1 MKALKILNF
10 GSCNIDYV
18 YNVSKFVKAGE
29 TISALSTSEHSGG
42 KGLNQAVA
50 AARAG
55 GSVFFAGNIGEDGLF
70 LKELLEGSG
79 ANIKYLKINKTRTGN
94 AIIQIDESG
103 ENCIIVSAGANAL
116 LDEAYIESVTADFAC
131 GDICMLQNETPCTDF
146 IIKQAKACG
155 MTVIWNPSPMNEK
168 ITDSAIGMC
177 DYIIINKTEGR
188 ALTGK
193 EEPADILKTL
203 LKKYPHTK
211 TVLTLG
217 NNGSIYSDGE
227 NTVKQPS
234 FNADPVDTTGAGD
247 TFTGYFAAMIS
258 KKKTAAEALKIASA
272 AAAIATEKQGA
283 ASSIPAI
290 EETLKKLRNTDNG

>member
-1 MKALKILNF
+1 MKILNF

-18 YNVSKFVKAGE
+18 YNVSEFVRAGE
-29 TISALSTSEHSGG
+29 TISALSTSEHPGG

-55 GSVFFAGNIGEDGLF
+55 GNVFFAGNIGVDGIF
-70 LKELLEGSG
+70 LKELLESSG
-79 ANIKYLKINKTRTGN
+79 VDTKYLKINKARTGN
-94 AIIQIDESG
+94 AIIQIDENG

-116 LDEAYIESVTADFAC
+116 LDEAYIKSVTADFAR

-146 IIKQAKACG
+146 IIKHAKECG

-177 DYIIINKTEGR
+177 DYIIVNNTEGK

-193 EEPADILKTL
+193 EEPDDILKAL
-203 LKKYPHTK
+203 FKKYPHTK

-217 NNGSIYSDGE
+217 KNGSIYSDGTD
-227 NTVKQPS
+227 TVKQPS
-234 FNADPVDTTGAGD
+234 FKADPVDTTGAGD

-258 KKKTAAEALKIASA
+258 KGKTIGETLKIASA
-272 AAAIATEKQGA
+272 AATIATEKQGA
-283 ASSIPAI
+283 ASSIPPIANVMDRI
-290 EETLKKLRNTDNG
+290 KV

>member
-1 MKALKILNF
+1 MKILNF

-18 YNVSKFVKAGE
+18 YNVNKFVKAGE
-29 TISALSTSEHSGG
+29 TISALSTSEHPGG

-55 GSVFFAGNIGEDGLF
+55 GNVFFAGNIGEEGLF
-70 LKELLEGSG
+70 LKELLESSG
-79 ANIKYLKINKTRTGN
+79 VDTKYLKINKARTGN
-94 AIIQIDESG
+94 AIIQIDKDG

-116 LDEAYIESVTADFAC
+116 LDEAYIKSVTADFAR

-146 IIKQAKACG
+146 IIKRAKACG

-168 ITDSAIGMC
+168 IMDSAIVMC
-177 DYIIINKTEGR
+177 DYIIVNNTEGK

-193 EEPADILKTL
+193 EEPSDILKAL

-211 TVLTLG
+211 AVLTLG
-217 NNGSIYSDGE
+217 KNGSIYSDGT

-234 FNADPVDTTGAGD
+234 FKASPVDTTGAGD

-258 KKKTAAEALKIASA
+258 KEKTAAEALKTASA
-272 AAAIATEKQGA
+272 AAALATEKQGA
-283 ASSIPAI
+283 ASSIPMLKEVI
-290 EETLKKLRNTDNG
+290 EKTERNT

>member
-1 MKALKILNF
+1 MKILNF

-18 YNVSKFVKAGE
+18 YNVSEFVKAGE
-29 TISALSTSEHSGG
+29 TVSALSTSEHPGG

-50 AARAG
+50 AAKAG
-55 GSVFFAGNIGEDGLF
+55 GNVFFAGNIGVDGIF
-70 LKELLEGSG
+70 LKELLENSG
-79 ANIKYLKINKTRTGN
+79 VDTKYLKINKARTGN
-94 AIIQIDESG
+94 AIIQIDENG

-116 LDEAYIESVTADFAC
+116 LNEAYIKSVTADFVR

-177 DYIIINKTEGR
+177 DYIIANKTEGK

-193 EEPADILKTL
+193 EEPDDILKAL
-203 LKKYPHTK
+203 FKKYPHTK

-217 NNGSIYSDGE
+217 KNGSIYSDGTD
-227 NTVKQPS
+227 TVKQPS
-234 FNADPVDTTGAGD
+234 FKADPVDTTGAGD
-247 TFTGYFAAMIS
+247 TFTGYFTAMIS
-258 KKKTAAEALKIASA
+258 KGKTAAEALKTASA

-283 ASSIPAI
+283 ASSIPPIANVMDRI
-290 EETLKKLRNTDNG
+290 KV

>member
-1 MKALKILNF
+1 MKILNF

-18 YNVSKFVKAGE
+18 YNVSEFVKAGE
-29 TISALSTSEHSGG
+29 TVSALSTSEHPGG

-55 GSVFFAGNIGEDGLF
+55 GNVFFAGNIGEDGLF
-70 LKELLEGSG
+70 LKELLENSG
-79 ANIKYLKINKTRTGN
+79 VDTKYLKINKARTGN
-94 AIIQIDESG
+94 AIIQIDKDG

-116 LDEAYIESVTADFAC
+116 LNEAYIKSVTADFVR

-155 MTVIWNPSPMNEK
+155 MTVIWNPSPINEK

-177 DYIIINKTEGR
+177 DYIIVNKTEGK

-193 EEPADILKTL
+193 EEPEDILKAL
-203 LKKYPHTK
+203 LKKYSHTK
-211 TVLTLG
+211 AVLTLG
-217 NNGSIYSDGE
+217 KNGSIYSDGTD
-227 NTVKQPS
+227 TVKQPS
-234 FNADPVDTTGAGD
+234 FKADPVDTTGAGD
-247 TFTGYFAAMIS
+247 TFTGYFTAMIS
-258 KKKTAAEALKIASA
+258 KGKTAAEALKTASA

-283 ASSIPAI
+283 ASSIPPIANVMDRI
-290 EETLKKLRNTDNG
+290 KV

>member
-1 MKALKILNF
+1 MKILNF

-18 YNVSKFVKAGE
+18 YNVSEFVKAGE
-29 TISALSTSEHSGG
+29 TLSALSTSEHPGG

-55 GSVFFAGNIGEDGLF
+55 GNVFFAGNIGEDGLF
-70 LKELLEGSG
+70 LKELLENSG
-79 ANIKYLKINKTRTGN
+79 VDTKYLKINKARTGN
-94 AIIQIDESG
+94 AIIQIDKDG

-116 LDEAYIESVTADFAC
+116 LNEAYIKSVTADFVR

-155 MTVIWNPSPMNEK
+155 MTVIWNPSPINEK

-177 DYIIINKTEGR
+177 DYIIANKTEGK

-193 EEPADILKTL
+193 EEPSDILKAL

-211 TVLTLG
+211 AVLTLG
-217 NNGSIYSDGE
+217 KIGSIYSDGT

-234 FNADPVDTTGAGD
+234 FKASPVDTTGAGD

-258 KKKTAAEALKIASA
+258 KGKTAAEALKTASA

-283 ASSIPAI
+283 ASSIPPIANVMDRI
-290 EETLKKLRNTDNG
+290 KV

>member
-1 MKALKILNF
+1 MKILNF

-18 YNVSKFVKAGE
+18 YNVSEFVKAGE
-29 TISALSTSEHSGG
+29 TIAALSTSEHPGG

-55 GSVFFAGNIGEDGLF
+55 GNVFFAGNIGVDGIF
-70 LKELLEGSG
+70 LKELLENSG
-79 ANIKYLKINKTRTGN
+79 VNTKYLKINRARTGN
-94 AIIQIDESG
+94 AIIQIDENG

-116 LDEAYIESVTADFAC
+116 LNEAYIKSVTADFAR

-177 DYIIINKTEGR
+177 DYIIANKTEGK

-193 EEPADILKTL
+193 EEPDDILKAL
-203 LKKYPHTK
+203 FKKYPHTK

-217 NNGSIYSDGE
+217 KNGSIYSDGTD
-227 NTVKQPS
+227 TVKQPS
-234 FNADPVDTTGAGD
+234 FKADPVDTTGAGD
-247 TFTGYFAAMIS
+247 TFTGYFTAMIS
-258 KKKTAAEALKIASA
+258 KGKTAAEALKTASA

-283 ASSIPAI
+283 ASSIPPIANVMDRI
-290 EETLKKLRNTDNG
+290 KV

>member
-1 MKALKILNF
+1 MKILNF

-18 YNVSKFVKAGE
+18 YNVSEFVKAGE
-29 TISALSTSEHSGG
+29 TISALSTSEHPGG

-55 GSVFFAGNIGEDGLF
+55 GNVFFAGNIGVDGIF
-70 LKELLEGSG
+70 LKELLENSG
-79 ANIKYLKINKTRTGN
+79 VNTKYLKINRARTGN
-94 AIIQIDESG
+94 AIIQIDENG

-116 LDEAYIESVTADFAC
+116 LNEAYIKSVTADFAR

-146 IIKQAKACG
+146 IIKHAKACG

-177 DYIIINKTEGR
+177 DYIIANKTEGK

-193 EEPADILKTL
+193 EEPDDILKAL
-203 LKKYPHTK
+203 FKKYPHTK
-211 TVLTLG
+211 IVLTLG
-217 NNGSIYSDGE
+217 KNGSIYSDGTD
-227 NTVKQPS
+227 TVKQPS
-234 FNADPVDTTGAGD
+234 FKADPVDTTGAGD
-247 TFTGYFAAMIS
+247 TFTGYFTAMIS
-258 KKKTAAEALKIASA
+258 KGKTATEALKTASA

-283 ASSIPAI
+283 ASSIPPIANVMDRI
-290 EETLKKLRNTDNG
+290 KV

>member
-1 MKALKILNF
+1 MKILNF

>member
-1 MKALKILNF
+1 MKILNF

-18 YNVSKFVKAGE
+18 YNVSEFVKAGE
-29 TISALSTSEHSGG
+29 TVSALSTSEHPGG

-55 GSVFFAGNIGEDGLF
+55 GNVFFAGNIGEDGLF
-70 LKELLEGSG
+70 LKELLENSG
-79 ANIKYLKINKTRTGN
+79 VDTKYLKINKARTGN
-94 AIIQIDESG
+94 AIIQIDKDG

-116 LDEAYIESVTADFAC
+116 LNEAYIKSVTADFVR

-155 MTVIWNPSPMNEK
+155 MTVIWNPSPINEK

-177 DYIIINKTEGR
+177 DYIIANKTEGK

-193 EEPADILKTL
+193 EEPDDILKAL
-203 LKKYPHTK
+203 FKKYPHTK

-217 NNGSIYSDGE
+217 KNGSIYSDGTD
-227 NTVKQPS
+227 TVKQPS
-234 FNADPVDTTGAGD
+234 FKADPVDTTGAGD
-247 TFTGYFAAMIS
+247 TFTGYFTAMIS
-258 KKKTAAEALKIASA
+258 KGKIAAEALKTASA

-283 ASSIPAI
+283 ASSIPPIANVMDRI
-290 EETLKKLRNTDNG
+290 KV

>member
-1 MKALKILNF
+1 MKILNF

-18 YNVSKFVKAGE
+18 YNVVEFVKAGE
-29 TISALSTSEHSGG
+29 TISALSTSEHPGG

-55 GSVFFAGNIGEDGLF
+55 GNVFFAGNIGEDGLF
-70 LKELLEGSG
+70 LKKLLEDTGVD
-79 ANIKYLKINKTRTGN
+79 AKYLKINKTRTGN
-94 AIIQIDESG
+94 AIVQIDKDR

-116 LDEAYIESVTADFAC
+116 LDEAYIKNIIADFAC

-146 IIKQAKACG
+146 IIKQAKAHG

-168 ITDSAIGMC
+168 ITDSAIKMS
-177 DYIIINKTEGR
+177 DYIIINKTEGKV
-188 ALTGK
+188 LTGK
-193 EEPADILKTL
+193 EEPKDILKVL

-211 TVLTLG
+211 IVITLG
-217 NNGSIYSDGE
+217 KNGSIYSDGID
-227 NTVKQPS
+227 TVKQS
-234 FNADPVDTTGAGD
+234 AFKAEPVDTTGAGD

-258 KKKTAAEALKIASA
+258 KGTSIEETLKIASA

-283 ASSIPAI
+283 ASSIPMLKEVI
-290 EETLKKLRNTDNG
+290 EKTERKT

>member
-1 MKALKILNF
+1 MKILNF

-18 YNVSKFVKAGE
+18 YNVNKFVKAGE
-29 TISALSTSEHSGG
+29 TISALSTSEHPGG

-50 AARAG
+50 AARAS

-70 LKELLEGSG
+70 LKELLESSG
-79 ANIKYLKINKTRTGN
+79 VDTKYLKINKARTGN
-94 AIIQIDESG
+94 AIIQIDKDG

-116 LDEAYIESVTADFAC
+116 LDEAYIKSVTANFAR

-146 IIKQAKACG
+146 MINQAKACG

-168 ITDSAIGMC
+168 ITDNAIGMC
-177 DYIIINKTEGR
+177 DYIIVNKTEGK

-193 EEPADILKTL
+193 EEPEDILRAL

-217 NNGSIYSDGE
+217 KNGSIYSDSE
-227 NTVKQPS
+227 NTVRQPA
-234 FNADPVDTTGAGD
+234 FKADTVDTTGAGD

-258 KKKTAAEALKIASA
+258 KEKTAAEALKTASA
-272 AAAIATEKQGA
+272 AAALATEKQGA
-283 ASSIPAI
+283 ASSIPMLKEVI
-290 EETLKKLRNTDNG
+290 EKTERNT

>member
-1 MKALKILNF
+1 MKILNF
-10 GSCNIDYV
+10 DSCNIDYV
-18 YNVSKFVKAGE
+18 YNVSDFVKARE
-29 TISALSTSEHSGG
+29 TISALSTAEHPGG

-55 GSVFFAGNIGEDGLF
+55 GNVFFAGNIGEDGLF
-70 LKELLEGSG
+70 LKELLENSG
-79 ANIKYLKINKTRTGN
+79 ANTKYLKINKARTGN
-94 AIIQIDESG
+94 AIIQIDKDG

-116 LDEAYIESVTADFAC
+116 LDEAYIKSVTADFAR

-146 IIKQAKACG
+146 IIKRAKACG

-168 ITDSAIGMC
+168 IMDSAIVMC
-177 DYIIINKTEGR
+177 DYIIVNNTEGK

-193 EEPADILKTL
+193 EEPSDILKAL

-211 TVLTLG
+211 AVLTLG
-217 NNGSIYSDGE
+217 KNGSIYSDGT

-234 FNADPVDTTGAGD
+234 FKASPVDTTGAGD

-258 KKKTAAEALKIASA
+258 WGKTAAEALKIASA
-272 AAAIATEKQGA
+272 AAALATEKQGA
-283 ASSIPAI
+283 ASSIPLIADVKNKI
-290 EETLKKLRNTDNG
+290 KGEK

>member
-1 MKALKILNF
+1 MKILNF

-18 YNVSKFVKAGE
+18 YNVSEFVKAGE
-29 TISALSTSEHSGG
+29 TVSALSTSEHPGG

-50 AARAG
+50 AAKAG
-55 GSVFFAGNIGEDGLF
+55 GNVFFAGNIGVNGIF
-70 LKELLEGSG
+70 LKELLENSG
-79 ANIKYLKINKTRTGN
+79 VDTKYLKINKARTGN
-94 AIIQIDESG
+94 AIIQIDENG

-116 LDEAYIESVTADFAC
+116 LNEAYIKSVTADFVR

-155 MTVIWNPSPMNEK
+155 MTVIWNPSPINEK

-177 DYIIINKTEGR
+177 DYIIANKTEGK

-193 EEPADILKTL
+193 EEPDDILKAL
-203 LKKYPHTK
+203 FKKYPHTK

-217 NNGSIYSDGE
+217 KNGSIYSDGTD
-227 NTVKQPS
+227 TVKQPS
-234 FNADPVDTTGAGD
+234 FKVDPVDTTGAGD
-247 TFTGYFAAMIS
+247 TFTGYFTAMIS
-258 KKKTAAEALKIASA
+258 KGKTAAEALKTASA

-283 ASSIPAI
+283 ASSIPPIANVMDRI
-290 EETLKKLRNTDNG
+290 KV

>member
-1 MKALKILNF
+1 MKILNF

-18 YNVSKFVKAGE
+18 YNVSEFVKAGE
-29 TISALSTSEHSGG
+29 TVSALSTSEHPGG

-55 GSVFFAGNIGEDGLF
+55 GNVFFAGNIGEDGLF
-70 LKELLEGSG
+70 LKELLENSG
-79 ANIKYLKINKTRTGN
+79 VDTKYLKINKARTGN
-94 AIIQIDESG
+94 AIIQIDKDG

-116 LDEAYIESVTADFAC
+116 LNEAYIKSVTADFVR

-155 MTVIWNPSPMNEK
+155 MTVIWNPSPINEK

-177 DYIIINKTEGR
+177 DYIIANKTEGK

-193 EEPADILKTL
+193 EEPDDILKAL
-203 LKKYPHTK
+203 FKKYPHTK

-217 NNGSIYSDGE
+217 KNGSIYSDGTD
-227 NTVKQPS
+227 TVKQPS
-234 FNADPVDTTGAGD
+234 FKADPVDTTGAGD
-247 TFTGYFAAMIS
+247 TFTGYFTAMIS
-258 KKKTAAEALKIASA
+258 KGKTAAEALKTASA

-283 ASSIPAI
+283 ASSIPPIANVMDRI
-290 EETLKKLRNTDNG
+290 KV

>member
-1 MKALKILNF
+1 MKILNF

-18 YNVSKFVKAGE
+18 YNVSEFVKAGE
-29 TISALSTSEHSGG
+29 TISALSTSEHPGG

-55 GSVFFAGNIGEDGLF
+55 GNVFFAGNIGVDGIF
-70 LKELLEGSG
+70 LKELLENSG
-79 ANIKYLKINKTRTGN
+79 VNTKYLKINRARTGN
-94 AIIQIDESG
+94 AIIQIDENG

-116 LDEAYIESVTADFAC
+116 LNEAYIKSVTADFAR

-146 IIKQAKACG
+146 IIKHAKACG

-177 DYIIINKTEGR
+177 DYIIVNNTEGK

-193 EEPADILKTL
+193 EEPDDILKAL
-203 LKKYPHTK
+203 FKKYPHTK

-217 NNGSIYSDGE
+217 KNGSIYSDGTD
-227 NTVKQPS
+227 TVKQPS
-234 FNADPVDTTGAGD
+234 FKADPVDTTGAGD
-247 TFTGYFAAMIS
+247 TFTGYFTAMIS
-258 KKKTAAEALKIASA
+258 KGKTATEALKTASA

-283 ASSIPAI
+283 ASSIPPIANVMDKI
-290 EETLKKLRNTDNG
+290 KV

>member
-1 MKALKILNF
+1 MKILNF

-18 YNVSKFVKAGE
+18 YNVSEFVKAGE
-29 TISALSTSEHSGG
+29 TISALSTSEHPGG

-55 GSVFFAGNIGEDGLF
+55 GNVFFAGNIGVDGIF
-70 LKELLEGSG
+70 LKELLENSG
-79 ANIKYLKINKTRTGN
+79 VNTKYLKINKARTGN
-94 AIIQIDESG
+94 AIIQIDENG

-116 LDEAYIESVTADFAC
+116 LNEAYIKSVTADFAR

-155 MTVIWNPSPMNEK
+155 MTVICNPSPMNEK

-177 DYIIINKTEGR
+177 DYIIANKTEGK

-193 EEPADILKTL
+193 EEPDDILKAL
-203 LKKYPHTK
+203 FKKYPHTK

-217 NNGSIYSDGE
+217 KNGSIYSDGTD
-227 NTVKQPS
+227 TVKRPS
-234 FNADPVDTTGAGD
+234 FKADPVDTTGAGD
-247 TFTGYFAAMIS
+247 TFTGYYTAMIS
-258 KKKTAAEALKIASA
+258 KGKTAAEALKTASA

-283 ASSIPAI
+283 ASSIPPIANVMDRI
-290 EETLKKLRNTDNG
+290 KV

>member
-1 MKALKILNF
+1 MKILNF

-18 YNVSKFVKAGE
+18 YKVENFVRAGE
-29 TISALSTSEHSGG
+29 TISALSTAEHPGG

-50 AARAG
+50 AAKAG
-55 GSVFFAGNIGEDGLF
+55 GNVFFAGNIGEDGLF
-70 LKELLEGSG
+70 LKELLENSG
-79 ANIKYLKINKTRTGN
+79 ANTKYLKINKTRTGN
-94 AIIQIDESG
+94 AIIQIDKSG

-116 LDEAYIESVTADFAC
+116 LDEAYIKSVTADFAR
-131 GDICMLQNETPCTDF
+131 GDICVLQNETPCTDF
-146 IIKQAKACG
+146 IIKQAKVCG

-168 ITDSAIGMC
+168 ITDNAIGMC

-193 EEPADILKTL
+193 EEPEDILKAL
-203 LKKYPHTK
+203 LKKYSHTK

-217 NNGSIYSDGE
+217 KNGSIYSDGE

-234 FNADPVDTTGAGD
+234 FKAEPVDTTGAGD

-258 KKKTAAEALKIASA
+258 KGKTATEALKIASA

-283 ASSIPAI
+283 ASSIPPIAEVKNKI
-290 EETLKKLRNTDNG
+290 KG

>member
-1 MKALKILNF
+1 MKILNF

-18 YNVSKFVKAGE
+18 YNVSEFVKAGE
-29 TISALSTSEHSGG
+29 TISALSTSEHPGG

-55 GSVFFAGNIGEDGLF
+55 GNVFFAGNIGVDGIF
-70 LKELLEGSG
+70 LKELLENSG
-79 ANIKYLKINKTRTGN
+79 VNTKYLKINRARTGN
-94 AIIQIDESG
+94 AIIQMDENG

-116 LDEAYIESVTADFAC
+116 LNEAYIKSVTADFAR

-177 DYIIINKTEGR
+177 DYIIANKTEGK

-193 EEPADILKTL
+193 EEPDDILKAL
-203 LKKYPHTK
+203 FKKYPHTK

-217 NNGSIYSDGE
+217 KNGSIYSDGTD
-227 NTVKQPS
+227 TVKQPS
-234 FNADPVDTTGAGD
+234 FKADPVDTTGAGD
-247 TFTGYFAAMIS
+247 TFTGYFTAMIS
-258 KKKTAAEALKIASA
+258 KGKTAAEALKTASA

-283 ASSIPAI
+283 ASSIPPIANVMDRI
-290 EETLKKLRNTDNG
+290 KV